1 MQDRPDPNAEP
12 QDDTPK
18 IPQPPFPIAG
28 IGASAG
34 GIKALQAF
42 FETLPD
48 QVGAAIA
55 VIVHL
60 DPDRHSDLTKLLA
73 VRTRM
78 PVQQVDQR
86 VPLKPDHVYVIPPNR
101 SLLISDQHIA
111 VAEFDEPRGQRAP
124 IDQFFRSMADQHGDG
139 FAIILTGAGADGAVG
154 VKAVKEAGGII
165 LVQDPDEAEY
175 PSMPRAAIAGGH
187 ADFVL
192 PVRELATQFVE
203 LVQSKEHL
211 KERAPE
217 DGEEEALRRILAH
230 LRIRTGHDFSRYKRA
245 TLMRRVARRM
255 QVTRTLSIQEYLAHL
270 REHAEETQALFADLL
285 ISVTSFFR
293 DATAFE
299 ELARQVI
306 PRIFDHKGDSTE
318 PIRVWVPGCATGEEA
333 YTIAIVLLE
342 EASRREIRPEVQ
354 IFATDL
360 DPAALA
366 FAREGRYPS
375 AISADVSDERLRRF
389 FTREEH
395 HFLIRREIRDM
406 IVFAQHSL
414 LKDPPFSRLDLISCR
429 NLLIYLDRELQQQLL
444 NTFHY
449 ALGLGGYL
457 FLGSSESA
465 EHVGGLFRAV
475 DRGARIFQSVGH
487 KRGEPAAFP
496 KLLPTLRLPDVT
508 LAQAPGP
515 AVKAAEMVRH
525 HREALNEFAP
535 PSILVDHV
543 QRIVHLSH
551 GAGRYLVHPAG
562 QPTIDAT
569 DLVRPELSP
578 DLRAALHRAF
588 EQHQATLT
596 LPVAVEFDGSSH
608 YVALQVAPSKRGDGQ
623 PHALVMFLEGGPVQ
637 FPLVSVEPG
646 QLSSA
651 TEEVVRQLN
660 DELLATRAQ
669 LKASRQE
676 FETATENL
684 RAANEELQ
692 SINEEYRS
700 TAEELETSKE
710 ELQSMNEEL
719 QTLNNELKIK
729 LDAVSSAHNDLE
741 NLMGATDVGTL
752 FLDAGLRIKRFTPR
766 VRDLFNIKAGDEG
779 RPIAD
784 FTRRLDYPNFEREM
798 HEVMEQTK
806 NIERE
811 IRADGQWFLTRMR
824 PYRTTEGRIDGV
836 IATFVDVSDRRR
848 TEEQLRHSLDELR
861 NTRNNRNRKPGKK
874 K

>member
-1 MQDRPDPNAEP
+1 MDDRSDPNAEE
-12 QDDTPK
+12 TPR

-34 GIKALQAF
+34 GVKALQAF
-42 FETLPD
+42 FATLPEN
-48 QVGAAIA
+48 VGAAIA

-60 DPDRHSDLTKLLA
+60 DPDRHSDLTRLLA
-73 VRTRM
+73 VRTKM

-101 SLLISDQHIA
+101 SLLISDHDIA

-192 PVRELATQFVE
+192 PVRELAKQFVE
-203 LVQSKEHL
+203 LVRSKEHL

-230 LRIRTGHDFSRYKRA
+230 LRVRTGHDFSRYKRA
-245 TLMRRVARRM
+245 TLMRRLARRM
-255 QVTRTLSIQEYLAHL
+255 QVTRTQSVQEYLGYL
-270 REHAEETQALFADLL
+270 RDHVEETQALFADLL

-299 ELARQVI
+299 QLARQVI
-306 PRIFDHKGDSTE
+306 PRIFDRKGASNDA
-318 PIRVWVPGCATGEEA
+318 IRVWVPGCATGEEA
-333 YTIAIVLLE
+333 YTIAIALLE
-342 EASRREIRPEVQ
+342 EASRREVRPEVQ

-395 HFLIRREIRDM
+395 HFLIRREIRDV

-449 ALGLGGYL
+449 ALFGGGYL

-465 EHVGGLFRAV
+465 EHAGGLFRAV
-475 DRGARIFQSVGH
+475 DRGSRIFQAVGH
-487 KRGEPAAFP
+487 KRGEPLAFP
-496 KLLPTLRLPDVT
+496 TLVPTLRLPDVP
-508 LAQAPGP
+508 LAQSPSP
-515 AVKAAEMVRH
+515 AAKGAELARQ

-543 QRIVHLSH
+543 QRVTHISH

-569 DLVRPELSP
+569 DLVRPELAGE
-578 DLRAALHRAF
+578 LRAALHRAF
-588 EQHQATLT
+588 EQNQASLT
-596 LPVAVEFDGSSH
+596 LPIAVEFNGSSH
-608 YVALQVAPSKRGDGQ
+608 YVALQITPTRRDDSL
-623 PHALVMFLEGGPVQ
+623 PHALVMFLEGGPIQ
-637 FPLVSVEPG
+637 HPLAPVEPG
-646 QLSSA
+646 QLSGA
-651 TEEVVRQLN
+651 TEDIVKQLN

-719 QTLNNELKIK
+719 QTLNNELKLK

-779 RPIAD
+779 RPITD
-784 FTRRLDYPNFEREM
+784 FTRRLDYPELEREM
-798 HEVMEQTK
+798 HEVMEQSK
-806 NIERE
+806 SIERE
-811 IRADGQWFLTRMR
+811 IQADGQWFLTRMR
-824 PYRTTEGRIDGV
+824 PYRTAEGRIDGV

-848 TEEQLRHSLDELR
+848 TEEQLRPGLDGLKK
-861 NTRNNRNRKPGKK
+861 TGNNNRKPGKK